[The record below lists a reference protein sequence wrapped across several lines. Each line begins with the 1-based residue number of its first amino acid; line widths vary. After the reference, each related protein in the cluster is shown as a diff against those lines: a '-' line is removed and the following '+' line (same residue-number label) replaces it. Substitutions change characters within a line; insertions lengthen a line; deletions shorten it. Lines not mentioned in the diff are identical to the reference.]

1 MITIYSNY
9 KVCFDLSLNLSLIL
23 FNFINFISTGSKR
36 DKDNNVTLTTTSSKL
51 YFHCKELDDVWQKE
65 ISNDNK
71 IFSQTIKPKFYYLL
85 NIDAYNFKEVPKL
98 DGMALNFLLIGLQ
111 QEVISYDDLY
121 DSILDLLLV
130 GNQLDLDQR
139 NLNRNS
145 KLGPFGKLFY
155 ILCLL
160 SYKACCV
167 LYHQHHL

>member
-1 MITIYSNY
+1 MY
-9 KVCFDLSLNLSLIL
+9 
-23 FNFINFISTGSKR
+23 FN
-36 DKDNNVTLTTTSSKL
+36 
-51 YFHCKELDDVWQKE
+51 CKELDDVWQKE

-85 NIDAYNFKEVPKL
+85 NIDVYNFKEVPKL

-130 GNQLDLDQR
+130 GNQLDLNQR

-160 SYKACCV
+160 SYKT
-167 LYHQHHL
+167 